1 MTDDRGV
8 SEVIGFV
15 LVFSL
20 ITMTIAIV
28 FTAGLGGLQDAQRT
42 EQVNN
47 VERAFD
53 VLDTN
58 AKEIQRQGA
67 PSRATEMRLSG
78 GRLGFGE
85 PTAVTIDA
93 NDGTEPTTVET
104 RPLTYTNGDT
114 EIAYELGAIIRTD
127 DGGSVM
133 LTDPGYVLN
142 DDRSALP
149 LLVTTK
155 PSDQTAISGHRTV
168 LVRGSK
174 QHAQI
179 LQSRTT
185 TDLTITVESP
195 RADAWE
201 RYFDQAAD
209 RQGVGSVARTGDT
222 VEYTVS
228 GGEKSVSVAWMRFRL
243 V

>member
-1 MTDDRGV
+1 MMDDRGV

-28 FTAGLGGLQDAQRT
+28 FTAGFGGLQDAQRI
-42 EQVNN
+42 EQINN

-58 AKEIQRQGA
+58 VQEVQRQGA
-67 PSRATEMRLSG
+67 PSRATEVRLSG

-85 PTAVTIDA
+85 PTSVTIDVG
-93 NDGTEPTTVET
+93 GTVSTIET
-104 RPLTYTNGDT
+104 RPLVYGNGDT
-114 EIAYELGAIIRTD
+114 EIAYELGAIVRTS

-142 DDRSALP
+142 DDRSSVP

-155 PSDQTAISGHRTV
+155 PSDQTSISGHRTV
-168 LVRGSK
+168 LVRGSH
-174 QHAQI
+174 QHTEI
-179 LQSRTT
+179 LHARTT
-185 TDLTITVESP
+185 TDLTLTVESP

-201 RYFDQAAD
+201 RYFERAAD
-209 RQGVGSVARTGDT
+209 QQGGSVARTGNT
-222 VEYTVS
+222 VEYTVT
-228 GGEKSVSVAWMRFRL
+228 GGEMYVPVTWVRLRL